1 MEETLKKNI
10 PALIIGGSL
19 GGLTTALSLSRVGIS
34 STILERTTGR
44 TQRGVAIRVA
54 GAPLQNAVGKS
65 TYKTITDLLGGN
77 AVQQGTLPHSW
88 WDVYQ
93 ALRTAVMKDASIQI
107 IEGAKIVEVGQ
118 SGNKPWALSETGERW
133 EADLLIGA
141 DGYRSVVRKFV
152 SEEQPHADYAGY
164 IAWLGQAEIPA
175 KYKKRIRG
183 VDFFSG
189 NRELLA
195 VYPLIEKNM
204 ELNHFG
210 FGWFD
215 TKHNALMREIGV
227 ISNNH
232 VMKTPRSEAIPGEVY
247 HSLIQQAKR
256 LWDEPWRSGVI
267 HAIENRE
274 IIATPISE
282 YIPNRV
288 VRENVVLIGD
298 AAHAQSPMT
307 GAGFEE
313 ATLDAVAL
321 ANVLEKEQD
330 IPQALEHYQ
339 LLRLSS
345 MRSRVEAGQA
355 FGRSMM

>member
-1 MEETLKKNI
+1 MKNI
-10 PALIIGGSL
+10 ATLIIGGSL
-19 GGLTTALSLSRVGIS
+19 GGLTTALALSRIGIS

-54 GAPLQNAVGKS
+54 GAPLHNAVGKS
-65 TYKTITDLLGGN
+65 TYKAITDILVEA
-77 AVQQGTLPHSW
+77 AVRQGTLPHSW

-93 ALRTAVMKDASIQI
+93 ALRTVALEDANIQI
-107 IEGAKIVEVGQ
+107 VEGAKIVEVGQ
-118 SGNKPWALSETGERW
+118 DGNRPWAMSESGERW
-133 EADLLIGA
+133 VADILVGA
-141 DGYRSVVRKFV
+141 DGYRSVVRRFV
-152 SEEQPHADYAGY
+152 SADQQHANYAGY
-164 IAWLGQAEIPA
+164 IAWLGQAEIPS
-175 KYKKRIRG
+175 KYKGRIRG

-215 TKHNALMREIGV
+215 SKHNGLMREIGV
-227 ISNNH
+227 VNKDH
-232 VMKTPRSEAIPGEVY
+232 VLHTPRTEAIPDSIYE
-247 HSLIQQAKR
+247 SLIKKAKR
-256 LWDEPWRSGVI
+256 VWDEPWRSGVI
-267 HAIENRE
+267 NAIEKRK

-282 YIPNRV
+282 YVPNRV
-288 VRENVVLIGD
+288 VRENIVLIGD

-321 ANVLEKEQD
+321 TNVLEKHQD
-330 IPQALEHYQ
+330 ITQALEQYE
-339 LLRLSS
+339 LLRLAS
-345 MRSRVEAGQA
+345 MRRRVEGGQS
-355 FGRSMM
+355 FGRAML